1 MSGRMTAQAR
11 LLRDEYL
18 AIEGEQERADFL
30 WTRRLSGSELG
41 LAPSQ
46 YPKAHP
52 QHKPCT
58 ACGGAGEAR
67 IDQGNDPM
75 RSCRIVCTRCGRQTA
90 PAWSTMFCWREWDDG
105 NLEGLGQMS
114 IFDMMQ

>member
-18 AIEGEQERADFL
+18 AIEVEQERADFL

-46 YPKAHP
+46 YPKVGPTHQACP
-52 QHKPCT
+52 
-58 ACGGAGEAR
+58 ACGGEGR
-67 IDQGNDPM
+67 IEVRLTDDPH
-75 RSCRIVCTRCGRQTA
+75 RSCRITCTQCGRST
-90 PAWSTMFCWREWDDG
+90 PASWSPFVSWREWDDG